1 MAILIDNVAQFIVHA
16 KRYAVVYYILDNMSP
31 DKSSTFDLNGLVYRI
46 TDGGYVTDP
55 NGIHIELTADQV
67 DNIIRKYDPGHK
79 KTRQVMDLTY
89 GQVLNRSGLSID
101 QYVNWVLDAKPT
113 VEDTY
118 DWNGRYK

>member
-1 MAILIDNVAQFIVHA
+1 MTILIDNVAQFIVHA
-16 KRYAVVYYILDNMSP
+16 KRYVVVYYILDNMSP

-46 TDGGYVTDP
+46 TDSGYVTDP
-55 NGIHIELTADQV
+55 DGIRVELTADQV
-67 DNIIRKYDPGHK
+67 DCIIRKYDPGHK
-79 KTRQVMDLTY
+79 KTRQVMKLTY

-113 VEDTY
+113 VVDTY